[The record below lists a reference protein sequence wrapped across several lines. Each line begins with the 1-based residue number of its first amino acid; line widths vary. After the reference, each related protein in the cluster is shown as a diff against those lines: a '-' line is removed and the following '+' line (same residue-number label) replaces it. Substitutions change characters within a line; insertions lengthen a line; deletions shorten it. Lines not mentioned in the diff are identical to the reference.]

1 MSNEIMIVK
10 QLPEIE
16 ERLEL
21 IKADVT
27 ERVNNAMS
35 LVCTEDTVAEI
46 KKIRAELNK
55 EYQAFEEQRKAV
67 KKAVMTPYEQFEDKY
82 KECITTVFKKGD
94 TDLKGKIDEVEN
106 TLKEEKAAEIKA
118 YFDEYLTSKNIDFI
132 SFENAGISVTLSA
145 SKKSLKEKAKA
156 FIDRICDDLKLIDT
170 QEHKDEI
177 LFLYKKSDGF
187 SFLNASKSIT
197 FVAEKYRA
205 IEAAKAKEEERRAR
219 AEAEKKAAEKVETVI
234 ETLTPPTPEPIAPPV
249 EEEEILTLKFTV
261 RGSRTKLRA
270 LKEFLN
276 NGGYD
281 YE

>member
-1 MSNEIMIVK
+1 MNNEIMLVK

-21 IKADVT
+21 IKEDVT
-27 ERVNNAMS
+27 ERVNTAMS

-55 EYQAFEEQRKAV
+55 EYQTFEEQRKAV

-94 TDLKGKIDEVEN
+94 ADLKSKIDDVEN

-118 YFDEYLTSKNIDFI
+118 YFEEYLASKNIDFV

-156 FIDRICDDLKLIDT
+156 FIDRVCDDLNLIDT
-170 QEHKDEI
+170 QIYKDEI
-177 LFLYKKSDGF
+177 LYEYKQNFNVS
-187 SFLNASKSIT
+187 AAIT
-197 FVAEKYRA
+197 KVANRYKA
-205 IEAAKAKEEERRAR
+205 IEEARAKEEERKAR
-219 AEAEKKAAEKVETVI
+219 AEAEKKAAEKVETVV
-234 ETLTPPTPEPIAPPV
+234 EALTPPTLEPIAPPV
-249 EEEEILTLKFTV
+249 EEEEILTLRFTV
-261 RGSRTKLRA
+261 RGSRAKLRA
-270 LKEFLN
+270 VKEFLN